1 MKFMLEPPLTPAPL
15 LPPVPKPSVSTLL
28 LPPVE
33 LPVPESMPL
42 PVLEPVLPPA
52 APPSLPEPMLE
63 RLPAPVEVLDSSLDF
78 LLDFLVLELEPVVL
92 SAAARCMFRPAEA
105 LWSLAGTVFMLE
117 PPLTPAPLPLPE
129 VPLLPG
135 LSELVPLPL
144 PMLEPVPLAP
154 VPASVELSLLPEV
167 LMPVSALEP
176 EPEPAV
182 LADPVLDPV
191 APLSFSLEPMLN
203 TMAAGAFA

>member
-1 MKFMLEPPLTPAPL
+1 MLEPPLTPAPL

-42 PVLEPVLPPA
+42 PVLEPVLPSA

-105 LWSLAGTVFMLE
+105 R
-117 PPLTPAPLPLPE
+117 
-129 VPLLPG
+129 
-135 LSELVPLPL
+135 
-144 PMLEPVPLAP
+144 
-154 VPASVELSLLPEV
+154 
-167 LMPVSALEP
+167 
-176 EPEPAV
+176 
-182 LADPVLDPV
+182 
-191 APLSFSLEPMLN
+191 
-203 TMAAGAFA
+203 